1 MHSIFKWNR
10 MSTTQ
15 LQVVW
20 DLLFTVWTEARRK
33 EWEKSDIDQEIDIRL
48 KSDYNRLKY
57 MLRQLVSRLGAS
69 YTMYVIGSMR
79 GYTEI

>member
-33 EWEKSDIDQEIDIRL
+33 EWEKSDIDQEIGIRL
-48 KSDYNRLKY
+48 K
-57 MLRQLVSRLGAS
+57 
-69 YTMYVIGSMR
+69 
-79 GYTEI
+79 